1 MKQVSRWASESQRH
15 IRAGS
20 SDREM
25 WWTITKSGWCLHT
38 TTIIPHRSD
47 PRGPMAHQSVGGTI
61 HAVSRYASTNPQ
73 RDIPL
78 TPSQPVPQSSR
89 LEISQI
95 LSGAKWRLWCL
106 FTHPG
111 MAYCPNQHLQTSSL
125 TLAVLKTSRCN
136 GIEMVWVCRRISK
149 KFEVARSR
157 VVRLWAVSRPQLI
170 ASTLIQPL
178 LDLTQNRRLQSFML
192 WSVWKTT

>member
-1 MKQVSRWASESQRH
+1 MTERCGGLSLNQ
-15 IRAGS
+15 AG
-20 SDREM
+20 
-25 WWTITKSGWCLHT
+25 
-38 TTIIPHRSD
+38 
-47 PRGPMAHQSVGGTI
+47 
-61 HAVSRYASTNPQ
+61 ASTP
-73 RDIPL
+73 PPSYL
-78 TPSQPVPQSSR
+78 TVQTHAAQWHTRVLVVQFMPYLGMHRRTHNVTYLWHLVNLCHRLQSSR
-89 LEISQI
+89 PEISQI
-95 LSGAKWRLWCL
+95 LSGEKWRLWCL